1 MFVVF
6 GPPLTTNTA
15 NRRPHDYEQLMII
28 YFDVLLIDNESLLPV
43 RQSERRERLAQLVT
57 CISGRSDLVA
67 CETIHFSRNTAPA
80 QLREAFAAAIVGR
93 KEGLVLKPDEP
104 YFDFSTH
111 SKPHTNGNIKLK
123 KEYVQGWGDVG
134 DFAVIGASYDAVKA
148 KSYPSH
154 PPRWT
159 HFFIACLQ
167 NKIQVLAKNEN
178 PRFRHVNVVE
188 LNNNLMDTF
197 QKQCRPVEISPDDNI
212 IFEMD
217 TRNSGESTK
226 PTVLFAEPLVFDIRC
241 FSFDK
246 SPNSGFWSMR
256 FPMVSKIHFDRSFL
270 DTMTFEDLQ
279 AAAIENTT
287 MAEQE
292 DSQEL
297 RRWISGLEKADPQG
311 VAIDAASSQGTFSEA
326 YLTPSPIRRK
336 QPRMGQSLGAIT
348 EGKTRALTSDI
359 CLSSAHAGQLSMA
372 SPRSS
377 VIEVTESNLQLVD
390 VQDENS
396 PPSRKHT
403 AVDTPTAGPH
413 KKPCRQGWTSSHR
426 RQSKSSHGRLDQ
438 SEVDSQGRPP
448 LSEVQLNWSSSD
460 HRISQALRNSTASS
474 RSVQAKISQP
484 DSPTRRPVSDNPTNL
499 QPQSCS
505 ETQPSKYTQ
514 ASSGVAESLRQVMT
528 CPHSGTSCVL
538 ARRFILLAPCIS
550 SYALVT
556 ETLLGAHGI
565 SHWAT
570 HPTQWQSAEGDK
582 DRSCLRVAPTSYDL
596 SVVGNDDLANADA
609 SLCLDSSHLQSSP
622 AVGAGPSPPRLRGPR
637 TRKICFVESRRK
649 EATAAFLKVIE
660 QADLRRGQRRK
671 QLSKIPPGGVSP
683 RKGIDTAKRKGKQE
697 REWVAVYD
705 WRVLEVLTDIE
716 TGKIPVPK
724 DDPWRRFWVGLA

>member
-1 MFVVF
+1 MFDVF

-57 CISGRSDLVA
+57 CIPGRSDLVA

-104 YFDFSTH
+104 YFDFSSH
-111 SKPHTNGNIKLK
+111 SKSHTSGNIKLK

-148 KSYPSH
+148 KSYPNH

-167 NKIQVLAKNEN
+167 NKIQVLAKNEK

-212 IFEMD
+212 IFEVD
-217 TRNSGESTK
+217 TRSSGESTK
-226 PTVLFAEPLVFDIRC
+226 PTVLFAEPLVFDMRC

-246 SPNSGFWSMR
+246 SPNNRFWSMR
-256 FPMVSKIHFDRSFL
+256 FPIVSKIHFDRSFL

-287 MAEQE
+287 MTEQE

-297 RRWISGLEKADPQG
+297 RRWISGLEKADPRG
-311 VAIDAASSQGTFSEA
+311 VAVDAASSQGTFSEA
-326 YLTPSPIRRK
+326 CLTPSPIRRK
-336 QPRMGQSLGAIT
+336 QPRIGQSLGAIT
-348 EGKTRALTSDI
+348 EGKTRALLSDI

-377 VIEVTESNLQLVD
+377 VIEVTESNLKLVD

-396 PPSRKHT
+396 PPSRKHP
-403 AVDTPTAGPH
+403 AIDTPTAGPH
-413 KKPCRQGWTSSHR
+413 KKPCREGWTPSHR
-426 RQSKSSHGRLDQ
+426 QQRKSFHGRLDQ

-448 LSEVQLNWSSSD
+448 LREIQLNWSSSD
-460 HRISQALRNSTASS
+460 HRIGQALRNSTASP
-474 RSVQAKISQP
+474 RSVQARISQP
-484 DSPTRRPVSDNPTNL
+484 DSPPPRPIGGNATNL

-505 ETQPSKYTQ
+505 KTQLSQCTQ
-514 ASSGVAESLRQVMT
+514 ASSGAAERPRQVTT

-538 ARRFILLAPCIS
+538 ARRLILLAPCIS

-556 ETLLGAHGI
+556 ETPLGVHGI

-570 HPTQWQSAEGDK
+570 DPMQWQSANGDS
-582 DRSCLRVAPTSYDL
+582 DRLCSRAGPTSHDL
-596 SVVGNDDLANADA
+596 NVLGNDDSASADA
-609 SLCLDSSHLQSSP
+609 SSCLDSSHLQSSP
-622 AVGAGPSPPRLRGPR
+622 TVGAGANPQRLRGPR

-660 QADLRRGQRRK
+660 QAKLSKRRK
-671 QLSKIPPGGVSP
+671 QLSKILPGGASP
-683 RKGIDTAKRKGKQE
+683 RKGINTAKRKGKQE
-697 REWVAVYD
+697 REWVVVYD

-724 DDPWRRFWVGLA
+724 DNPWRRFWVGLA